1 MSDDFKDF
9 FTYDRAVSNKFN
21 KDQLVK
27 KAKGSPSNWRT
38 ETVPSKIS
46 EDLKHDSML
55 DHVVYAMQ
63 APKMRMTSN
72 FSDLFKIHMQDVSS
86 SAEDYNSNGP
96 SGTLLPLWS
105 SAGKKALKKGAAH
118 MSRWARGTNRF
129 NVTPRLAKT
138 AFDLTFSM
146 HGQQRNQS
154 NAFFNARP
162 PFDDMWIEMDVSEM
176 ELFSH
181 QNNPLF
187 KNVTHVGAWI
197 DVSAMEMQGGHYARG
212 EDGSHETYVK
222 AGTGFTTLFTPGE
235 IKPNTMVLFFR
246 TADKIAVSRNTL
258 VFSQIQPI
266 WAEDAYEQIEV
277 MEKSRVELDFSAA
290 ASFLSQTIGD
300 NELVHAA
307 NDAIQIVDAMGQD
320 ERQRR
325 RYSANILGDFNMLFW
340 DDAIQEHAGWANRLQ
355 TFFENQLFQ
364 TFLNVMN
371 LFNFEWV
378 TQERQVVTG
387 VKGRKFRDK
396 KPPKVDSYCVV
407 DVDLPKF
414 KGIKFAQKAV
424 ARQERMGMRQHKVV
438 RHKRT
443 YHTKNGPITRWVG
456 PMLRG
461 DPKLGFVDKEYNLN
475 KSSERM

>member
-1 MSDDFKDF
+1 MSDDEKNIMKIDYGSLLNNR
-9 FTYDRAVSNKFN
+9 TRN
-21 KDQLVK
+21 QLVER
-27 KAKGSPSNWRT
+27 AKGSLSNWRT

-55 DHVVYAMQ
+55 DHVIHAMQ

-72 FSDLFKIHMQDVSS
+72 FSDVFNLEMIFDDRVS
-86 SAEDYNSNGP
+86 NRP
-96 SGTLLPLWS
+96 SGTLFPLWT
-105 SAGKKALKKGAAH
+105 SAGKKALKKNAST

-129 NVTPRLAKT
+129 NVTPKLAKT

-146 HGQQRNQS
+146 QGQQRNQS

-162 PFDDMWIEMDVSEM
+162 PFDDMWIEMDVSEL

-181 QNNPLF
+181 QSNPLL
-187 KNVTHVGAWI
+187 KNVTHIGARI
-197 DVSAMEMQGGHYARG
+197 DVSSADMQGGHYARG
-212 EDGSHETYVK
+212 EDGSHQTYVK
-222 AGTGFTTLFTPGE
+222 AGTGFTTLFTPGNLQT
-235 IKPNTMVLFFR
+235 NTMVLFFR

-258 VFSQIQPI
+258 VFSQTQPI
-266 WAEDAYEQIEV
+266 WAEDVFEQIEV

-290 ASFLSQTIGD
+290 SSFLTQTIGD
-300 NELVHAA
+300 NELIHAT
-307 NDAIQIVDAMGQD
+307 NDAIQIVDAMGQE

-325 RYSANILGDFNMLFW
+325 RYSANILGDFNLLFW
-340 DDAIQEHAGWANRLQ
+340 DDATQEHAGWANRLQ
-355 TFFENQLFQ
+355 TLVENQLFQ

-371 LFNFEWV
+371 LFNFEWI
-378 TQERQVVTG
+378 TQDQQVVTG

-396 KPPKVDSYCVV
+396 TPPKVDSYCVV

-414 KGIKFAQKAV
+414 KGVKFAQKAV
-424 ARQERMGMRQHKVV
+424 ARQERMGMRQHRVV

-443 YHTKNGPITRWVG
+443 YHTKSGPITRWVG

-475 KSSERM
+475 KSKERM